1 MKYDFYDHVKIHVKA
16 GKGGDGCIG
25 FHREK
30 YISHGGPD
38 GGDGGNGGNIVFQID
53 PGRNTLLFFKQK
65 KIFKAENGKNGGN
78 DKFHGANGEDC
89 VILVPDGTVIKD
101 VETGKVIKD
110 MSGCG
115 PYVVAKG
122 GKGGWGNRHF
132 ATPTRQAP
140 NFAKTGLDGE
150 EKDLYLELKMLA
162 DVGFVGMPS
171 VGKSTL
177 LSVISAARPKI
188 AAYHFTTLFPMLGVV
203 SISEGEGFVAA
214 DIPGLIEG
222 ASEGQGLGFDFLRHV
237 DRCRLLVH
245 VLDIAGTE
253 GRDPLE
259 DFKAINEELKKYSPA
274 LASRPQIIAGN
285 KLDAVEDESILEK
298 YKQFAKE
305 NGYEIHFISAATG
318 EGIKELVFAVWNMLK
333 TLPPIETYESEYEE
347 AQKAPL
353 IPTEITV
360 ERKDNIWYI
369 EGNWLKRLMTG
380 INFSDWESLGYFDH
394 MLRENK
400 VMDKMRELGIKD
412 GDTVSI
418 YGLQFDFVE

>member
-38 GGDGGNGGNIVFQID
+38 GGDGGNGGNVVFRID
-53 PGRNTLLFFKQK
+53 PSSNTLLFFKKK
-65 KIFKAENGKNGGN
+65 KIFKAENGGDGGT
-78 DKFHGANGEDC
+78 DKFHGANGKDC
-89 VILVPDGTVIKD
+89 VINVP
-101 VETGKVIKD
+101 
-110 MSGCG
+110 
-115 PYVVAKG
+115 
-122 GKGGWGNRHF
+122 GWGNRRF

-140 NFAKTGLDGE
+140 NFAKTGLEGE
-150 EKDLYLELKMLA
+150 EKDVYLELKMLA

-203 SISEGEGFVAA
+203 SVGEGEGFVAA

-222 ASEGQGLGFDFLRHV
+222 ASEGLGLGFDFLRHV

-253 GRDPLE
+253 GRDPIE
-259 DFKAINEELKKYSPA
+259 DFKTINEELKKYSA
-274 LASRPQIIAGN
+274 SLASRPQIIVGN
-285 KLDAVEDESILEK
+285 KIDAVEDPTTLEK
-298 YKQFAKE
+298 YRQFASD
-305 NGYEIHFISAATG
+305 NGYDFHLISAATG
-318 EGIKELVFAVWNMLK
+318 EGIKELVYAIWNKLK
-333 TLPPIETYESEYEE
+333 LLPPIETYESEYEE

-353 IPTEITV
+353 VPTEITV
-360 ERKDNIWYI
+360 EKRDEIWYV
-369 EGNWLKRLMTG
+369 EGKWLKRLMTG

-394 MLRENK
+394 MLRENG
-400 VMDKMRELGIKD
+400 VMAKMRELGITD

>member
-38 GGDGGNGGNIVFQID
+38 GGDGGNGGNVVFRID
-53 PGRNTLLFFKQK
+53 PSSNTLLFFKKK
-65 KIFKAENGKNGGN
+65 KIFKAENGGDGGT
-78 DKFHGANGEDC
+78 DKFHGANGKDC
-89 VILVPDGTVIKD
+89 VINVPEGTIIKD
-101 VETGKVIKD
+101 VETGKIIKD
-110 MSGCG
+110 MSGCE
-115 PYVVAKG
+115 PFVIAKG
-122 GKGGWGNRHF
+122 GKGGWGNKRF

-140 NFAKTGLDGE
+140 NFAKTGLEGE
-150 EKDLYLELKMLA
+150 EKDVYLELKMLA

-203 SISEGEGFVAA
+203 SVGEGEGFVAA

-222 ASEGQGLGFDFLRHV
+222 ASEGLGLGFDFLRHV

-253 GRDPLE
+253 GRDPIE
-259 DFKAINEELKKYSPA
+259 DFKTITEEKYSAA
-274 LASRPQIIAGN
+274 LASRPQIIVGN
-285 KLDAVEDESILEK
+285 KIDAVEDPTTLEK
-298 YKQFAKE
+298 YRKFASD
-305 NGYEIHFISAATG
+305 NGYDFHLISAATG
-318 EGIKELVFAVWNMLK
+318 EGIKELVYAIWNKLK
-333 TLPPIETYESEYEE
+333 LLPPIETYESEYEE

-353 IPTEITV
+353 VPTEITV
-360 ERKDNIWYI
+360 EKRDEIWYV
-369 EGNWLKRLMTG
+369 EGKWLKRLMTG

-394 MLRENK
+394 MLRENG
-400 VMDKMRELGIKD
+400 VMAKMRELGITD